1 MQKFLSILLSILCIL
16 TLIGCNDAPPI
27 TNGDITTEAE
37 IEQNMGTELEETP
50 GTELE
55 ETLGTEATKTA
66 IIFPLP
72 STIDLNNIMDC
83 TLAVAIENGGIY
95 ASKADS
101 TIHNITVKVY
111 DYEVFDLVDISLLEI
126 GSVIMINNEQI
137 EITSIERNALGTV
150 IINGGL
156 DVGGYELVTN
166 DSGIFYSIGYSDAK
180 TYFELGEVELELASD
195 FTYIDASDL
204 DNAEKKYTINDLST
218 NNSIN
223 YSGTPHNTS
232 IVVEN
237 GVVTSMKKIYTP

>member
-37 IEQNMGTELEETP
+37 IEQNV

-55 ETLGTEATKTA
+55 ETLGTEAAKTA

-111 DYEVFDLVDISLLEI
+111 DYEVFDLVDISLL
-126 GSVIMINNEQI
+126 
-137 EITSIERNALGTV
+137 
-150 IINGGL
+150 
-156 DVGGYELVTN
+156 D
-166 DSGIFYSIGYSDAK
+166 
-180 TYFELGEVELELASD
+180 
-195 FTYIDASDL
+195 
-204 DNAEKKYTINDLST
+204 
-218 NNSIN
+218 
-223 YSGTPHNTS
+223 
-232 IVVEN
+232 
-237 GVVTSMKKIYTP
+237 